1 MSKSHAASA
10 SSQPQP
16 GSSRREFLKRAT
28 AAATVA
34 GAASSLVGCASGG
47 GVQSSVKSGVAPY
60 AGRVI
65 GANDRLVCGFVGVG
79 GQGAGAHV
87 GQGLAHYKENNIA
100 LAAVCDV
107 SKTRVRSAQDRVEKE
122 AGNKPDGYE
131 DYRKLIE
138 RKDIDV
144 IFCATVDHWHTRITC
159 DSLTAGKHVYVEKPM
174 TRYLDEAFQIHDTC
188 KRTGKLVQVGSQGCS
203 DKKWHQAAEWIRA
216 GKIGPVVMSQG
227 SYMRNNPK
235 GEWNYTIQ
243 KWCTPEDVNWASWMG
258 DQIKKRVP
266 FNADHY
272 FRWRKYQP
280 YCSGL
285 LGDLFPH
292 KLHPY
297 MLATG
302 NPEFPLRVASVGNKK
317 VQTDLKSE
325 GDSKTEYVRDV
336 PEIVQ
341 LIAEFPSGM
350 VMHITSSTVN
360 EQGTQEMIRGHKA
373 TLTMAGNRVELK
385 PERPFAEEIDPVT
398 SEAFTGERTES
409 VANHHR
415 NFFKSIRGLEPQN
428 AGIDLAV
435 KVQTVISLAEMSER
449 FGVMCYFDPAT
460 RRVTDGMGREIKP
473 LTYGSVPLS

>member
-1 MSKSHAASA
+1 MSTSHPNP
-10 SSQPQP
+10 SSQPP
-16 GSSRREFLKRAT
+16 SGSSRRDLLKRAT

-34 GAASSLVGCASGG
+34 GAASTIAGCATSGG
-47 GVQSSVKSGVAPY
+47 GVEQSVKSGVAPWQ
-60 AGRVI
+60 GRVI
-65 GANDRLVCGFVGVG
+65 GANDRIVCGFVGVG
-79 GQGAGAHV
+79 GQGYGAHV
-87 GQGLAHYKENNIA
+87 STCKDVDEKANNIA
-100 LAAVCDV
+100 LAAICDV
-107 SKTRVRSAQDRVEKE
+107 SKHRVEVGKAK
-122 AGNKPDGYE
+122 AGPQAQGYG
-131 DYRKLIE
+131 DYRQVLE

-144 IFCATVDHWHTRITC
+144 IFCATVDHWHTNITC
-159 DSLTAGKHVYVEKPM
+159 DALESGKHVYVEKPM
-174 TRYLDEAFQIHDTC
+174 TRYLGEAFRIFDTT

-203 DKKWHQAAEWIRA
+203 DKKWHKAAEWIRA
-216 GKIGPVVMSQG
+216 GRIGPVVMSQG

-243 KWCTPEDVNWASWMG
+243 KWASAEDIDWATWMG
-258 DQIKKRVP
+258 KQIKNKVP
-266 FNADHY
+266 FNPDHY

-317 VQTDLKSE
+317 VQSDLKSE
-325 GDSKTEYVRDV
+325 GDSKTAYIRDV

-373 TLTMAGNRVELK
+373 TLTMAGNKVELK
-385 PERPFAEEIDPVT
+385 PERPFAEEIDPAT
-398 SEAFTGERTES
+398 SEAFTGEQAES

-415 NFFKSIRGLEPQN
+415 NFFKAIRGQEPQN
-428 AGIDLAV
+428 CGIDLAV

-449 FGVMCYFDPAT
+449 LGMMCYFDPVT
-460 RRVTDGMGREIKP
+460 RKVSDGSGREITP
-473 LTYGSVPLS
+473 ITYGTLAAS

>member
-1 MSKSHAASA
+1 MSTPVPSPG
-10 SSQPQP
+10 QPQ

-34 GAASSLVGCASGG
+34 GAASSLIGHAAGQG
-47 GVQSSVKSGVAPY
+47 GVASSISSGVAPY
-60 AGRVI
+60 AGRVL
-65 GANDRLVCGFVGVG
+65 GANDKIVCGFVGVG
-79 GQGAGAHV
+79 GQGYGAHV
-87 GQGLAHYKENNIA
+87 STCKDVDESANNIA
-100 LAAVCDV
+100 LAAICDV
-107 SKTRVRSAQDRVEKE
+107 SKHRVE
-122 AGNKPDGYE
+122 AGKAKAGPQAEGYS
-131 DYRKLIE
+131 DYRRVLE

-159 DSLTAGKHVYVEKPM
+159 DALTAGKHVYVEKPM
-174 TRYLDEAFQIHDTC
+174 TRYLGEAFEIYDTVQ
-188 KRTGKLVQVGSQGCS
+188 RTGKLVQVGSQGCS
-203 DKKWHQAAEWIRA
+203 DKKWHKAAEWIRA

-243 KWCTPEDVNWASWMG
+243 KWCTPEDVNWADWMG
-258 DQIKKRVP
+258 KQIKNKVA
-266 FNADHY
+266 FNPDHY

-302 NPEFPLRVASVGNKK
+302 NPEFPLRVASVGNRK
-317 VQTDLKSE
+317 VGTDSKSE
-325 GDSKTEYVRDV
+325 GDSKTAYNRDV

-350 VMHITSSTVN
+350 VMHVTSSTVN

-373 TLTMAGNRVELK
+373 TLTMAGNKVELK

-398 SEAFTGERTES
+398 SEPFTGENAES

-415 NFFKSIRGLEPQN
+415 NFFKAIRGLEPQN

-449 FGVMCYFDPAT
+449 LGMMCYFDAKT
-460 RRVTDGMGREIKP
+460 RKVSDGSGREIQAI
-473 LTYGSVPLS
+473 TYGSLASS

>member
-1 MSKSHAASA
+1 MSNASTQNPSA
-10 SSQPQP
+10 S
-16 GSSRREFLKRAT
+16 GSSRRDFIKRAT

-34 GAASSLVGCASGG
+34 SAITGCATTQGG
-47 GVQSSVKSGVAPY
+47 GVASSVSSGVAPY

-65 GANDRLVCGFVGVG
+65 GANDKIVVGFVGVG
-79 GQGAGAHV
+79 GQGFGAHV
-87 GQGLAHYKENNIA
+87 GTCKDVDEGSQNIA

-107 SKTRVRSAQDRVEKE
+107 SKHRVEAAKKK
-122 AGNKPDGYE
+122 AGSQCEGYD

-144 IFCATVDHWHTRITC
+144 VFCATVDHWHTKITC
-159 DSLTAGKHVYVEKPM
+159 DSMQAGKHVYVEKPM
-174 TRYLDEAFQIHDTC
+174 TRYLGEAFQIYDTC
-188 KRTGKLVQVGSQGCS
+188 KSTGKMVQVGSQGCS
-203 DKKWHQAAEWIRA
+203 DKKWHKAAEWIRA
-216 GKIGPVVMSQG
+216 GRIGSLVMSQG

-243 KWCTPEDVNWASWMG
+243 KWCTPDDVNWTSWMG
-258 DQIKKRVP
+258 NQIRDKVP
-266 FNADHY
+266 FNPDHY

-302 NPEFPLRVASVGNKK
+302 NPEFPMRVASVGNKK

-325 GDSKTEYVRDV
+325 GDSKTQYIRDV

-373 TLTMAGNRVELK
+373 TLTMAGNKVELK
-385 PERPFAEEIDPVT
+385 PERPFAEEIDPAT
-398 SEAFTGERTES
+398 SEAFTGENTES

-415 NFFKSIRGLEPQN
+415 NFYKAIRGLEPQN
-428 AGIDLAV
+428 CGIDLAV

-449 FGVMCYFDPAT
+449 LGMMCYFDPAT
-460 RRVTDGMGREIKP
+460 RKVSDGMGREIKP
-473 LTYGSVPLS
+473 ITYGSIAHS

>member
-1 MSKSHAASA
+1 MSTPSP
-10 SSQPQP
+10 SSNSPQ
-16 GSSRREFLKRAT
+16 GSSRRDFLKRAT

-34 GAASSLVGCASGG
+34 SAASSLVGCATGH
-47 GVQSSVKSGVAPY
+47 GVASSLSSGVAPY
-60 AGRVI
+60 AGRVL
-65 GANDRLVCGFVGVG
+65 GANDKIVVGFVGVG
-79 GQGAGAHV
+79 GQGFGAHV
-87 GQGLAHYKENNIA
+87 STCKDVDESANNIA
-100 LAAVCDV
+100 LAAACDV
-107 SKTRVRSAQDRVEKE
+107 SKHRVEAAKAK
-122 AGNKPDGYE
+122 AGPQCVGYS

-144 IFCATVDHWHTRITC
+144 IFCATVDHWHTKVTC
-159 DSLTAGKHVYVEKPM
+159 DSLQAGKHVYVEKPM
-174 TRYLDEAFQIHDTC
+174 TRYLSEAFDIYDLT
-188 KRTGKLVQVGSQGCS
+188 KSTGKLVQVGSQGCS
-203 DKKWHQAAEWIRA
+203 DKKWHKAAEWIRA
-216 GKIGPVVMSQG
+216 GKIGQPVMSQG

-258 DQIKKRVP
+258 TQIKNKVP

-302 NPEFPLRVASVGNKK
+302 NPEFPLRVASVGNRK
-317 VQTDLKSE
+317 VNTDSKSE
-325 GDSKTEYVRDV
+325 GDSKTAYTRDV

-341 LIAEFPSGM
+341 LVAEFPSGLL
-350 VMHITSSTVN
+350 MHITSSTVN

-373 TLTMAGNRVELK
+373 TLTMAGNKVELK

-398 SEAFTGERTES
+398 SEPFTGENAES

-415 NFFKSIRGLEPQN
+415 NFFKAIRGQEPQN
-428 AGIDLAV
+428 CPIDLAI

-449 FGVMCYFDPAT
+449 LGMMCYFDAAT
-460 RRVTDGMGREIKP
+460 RKVSDGSGREIKP
-473 LTYGSVPLS
+473 ITYGTLKAS

>member
-1 MSKSHAASA
+1 
-10 SSQPQP
+10 
-16 GSSRREFLKRAT
+16 
-28 AAATVA
+28 
-34 GAASSLVGCASGG
+34 
-47 GVQSSVKSGVAPY
+47 
-60 AGRVI
+60 
-65 GANDRLVCGFVGVG
+65 
-79 GQGAGAHV
+79 
-87 GQGLAHYKENNIA
+87 
-100 LAAVCDV
+100 
-107 SKTRVRSAQDRVEKE
+107 
-122 AGNKPDGYE
+122 
-131 DYRKLIE
+131 
-138 RKDIDV
+138 
-144 IFCATVDHWHTRITC
+144 HTRITC
-159 DSLTAGKHVYVEKPM
+159 DALTAGKHVYVEKPM
-174 TRYLDEAFQIHDTC
+174 TRYLGEAFEIYDTVQ
-188 KRTGKLVQVGSQGCS
+188 RTGKLVQVGSQGCS
-203 DKKWHQAAEWIRA
+203 DKKWHKAAEWIRA

-243 KWCTPEDVNWASWMG
+243 KWCTPEDVNWADWMG
-258 DQIKKRVP
+258 KQIKNKVA
-266 FNADHY
+266 FNPDHY

-302 NPEFPLRVASVGNKK
+302 NPEFPLRVASVGNRK
-317 VQTDLKSE
+317 VDTDSKSE
-325 GDSKTEYVRDV
+325 GDSKTAYTRDV

-373 TLTMAGNRVELK
+373 TLTMAGNKVELK

-398 SEAFTGERTES
+398 SEPFTGENAES

-415 NFFKSIRGLEPQN
+415 NFFKAIRGLEPQN

-449 FGVMCYFDPAT
+449 LGMMCYFDPKT
-460 RRVTDGMGREIKP
+460 RKVSDGSGREIQAI
-473 LTYGSVPLS
+473 TYGSLAAS

>member
-1 MSKSHAASA
+1 MSTPVPSPG
-10 SSQPQP
+10 QPQ
-16 GSSRREFLKRAT
+16 GSSRRDFLKRAT

-34 GAASSLVGCASGG
+34 GAASSLIGHAAGQG
-47 GVQSSVKSGVAPY
+47 GVASSISSGVAPY
-60 AGRVI
+60 AGRVL
-65 GANDRLVCGFVGVG
+65 GANDKIVCGFVGVG
-79 GQGAGAHV
+79 GQGYGAHV
-87 GQGLAHYKENNIA
+87 STCKDVDESANNIA
-100 LAAVCDV
+100 LAAICDV
-107 SKTRVRSAQDRVEKE
+107 SKHRVE
-122 AGNKPDGYE
+122 AGKAKAGPQAEGYS
-131 DYRKLIE
+131 DYRRVLE

-159 DSLTAGKHVYVEKPM
+159 DALTAGKHVYVEKPM
-174 TRYLDEAFQIHDTC
+174 TRYLGEAFEIYDTVQ
-188 KRTGKLVQVGSQGCS
+188 RTGKLVQVGSQGCS
-203 DKKWHQAAEWIRA
+203 DKKWHKAAEWIRA

-243 KWCTPEDVNWASWMG
+243 KWCTPEDVNWADWMG
-258 DQIKKRVP
+258 KQIKNKVA
-266 FNADHY
+266 FNPDHY

-302 NPEFPLRVASVGNKK
+302 NPEFPLRVASVGNRK
-317 VQTDLKSE
+317 VNTDSKSE
-325 GDSKTEYVRDV
+325 GDAKTAYTRDV

-373 TLTMAGNRVELK
+373 TLTMAGNKVELK

-398 SEAFTGERTES
+398 SEPFTGENAES

-415 NFFKSIRGLEPQN
+415 NFFKAIRGLEPQN

-449 FGVMCYFDPAT
+449 LGMMCYFDPKT
-460 RRVTDGMGREIKP
+460 RKVSDGSGREIQAI
-473 LTYGSVPLS
+473 TYGSLAAS

>member
-1 MSKSHAASA
+1 MSQQNSA
-10 SSQPQP
+10 P
-16 GSSRREFLKRAT
+16 GQTPSGSTRRDFLKRAT

-34 GAASSLVGCASGG
+34 GAATSLVGCASASGG
-47 GVQSSVKSGVAPY
+47 GVKSSLKSGVAPY

-65 GANDRLVCGFVGVG
+65 GANDKIVCGFVGVG
-79 GQGAGAHV
+79 GQGYGAHV
-87 GQGLAHYKENNIA
+87 SICKDVDEQAHNIA
-100 LAAVCDV
+100 LAAVADV
-107 SKTRVRSAQDRVEKE
+107 SKHRVEVAKKK
-122 AGNKPDGYE
+122 AGPQCEGYE
-131 DYRKLIE
+131 DYRRMLE

-144 IFCATVDHWHTRITC
+144 IFCATVDHWHTRISV
-159 DSLTAGKHVYVEKPM
+159 DSMTAGKHVYVEKPM
-174 TRYLDEAFQIHDTC
+174 TRYLSEGFQMYDVA
-188 KRTGKLVQVGSQGCS
+188 KSTGKLVQVGSQGCS
-203 DKKWHQAAEWIRA
+203 DKKWHKAAEWIRA

-243 KWCTPEDVNWASWMG
+243 KWCTPEDLNWAAWMG
-258 DQIKKRVP
+258 DQIKKQVP
-266 FNADHY
+266 FNPDHY

-302 NPEFPLRVASVGNKK
+302 NPEFPVRVASVGNKK
-317 VQTDLKSE
+317 VQSDLQSS
-325 GDSKTEYVRDV
+325 GDAKTEYVRDV

-373 TLTMAGNRVELK
+373 TLTMAGNKVELK
-385 PERPFAEEIDPVT
+385 PERPFAEDIDPVT
-398 SEAFTGERTES
+398 SEAFTGENAES

-415 NFFKSIRGLEPQN
+415 NFFRAIRGQEAQN

-449 FGVMCYFDPAT
+449 FGVMCYFDAAT
-460 RRVTDGMGREIKP
+460 RKVKDGLGREIP
-473 LTYGSVPLS
+473 ALDYGTTPLS